1 MKSYLRFLSR
11 NKLYTAIEVVGLS
24 VALAFVVFI
33 ATFVAGELG
42 YDKDLKNTENIYI
55 GHEEEF
61 AIMSYTVGDVIAQE
75 FPQVEEVCRFLSTSA
90 LSGLALEVTV
100 EGETIPQKAIIADD
114 NFFDFFTF
122 PFIEGGLD
130 DRDAVVVSQSFANT
144 HFPEQSPIGKTIQI
158 TVGEN
163 KKDLFIQGIYKDI
176 KKSVF
181 PDADI
186 IYGTH
191 HIKAMYPSLIAEG
204 NGTAACFYRLT
215 AGTDIEELQEKA
227 VEKLKDADILYRVG
241 LMKKFL
247 LSPFSK
253 IHYGVCVQHHP
264 FVGRIDFGFIMLF
277 VAAGILLL
285 VFALLNYISLT
296 VAQIGFRASEM
307 ATRRLLGEQKWEIAL
322 RYIKEAF
329 ILTVISFGLAL
340 ILIEVFGPHA
350 AKVLL
355 GKDVVLI
362 DNLGIAGVLLM
373 VLFVFLVSL
382 IAGIVPAMIMSK
394 YKPIDIVKGEF
405 ATNGK
410 MVLGKVFIGVQ
421 NVVTIATLCLALAMF
436 VQFKYMLARDSGY
449 EKDNIISIEGGQRGA
464 DYFVDELKQLP
475 FVESVGWVQFSPVN
489 SSRVG
494 MTMNLNGEDVQM
506 EVMNGDSTAFRLLGF
521 NVMKYNQNVPQT
533 NNSLWL
539 TEGALKGMELD
550 YETESVTLSGYP
562 YPVCGIIRDFQ
573 RGNRTI
579 EDCAS
584 SNMVWWNMEYGGE
597 QYFPYLRTLVVKV
610 SGDEQEAV
618 TAIKKFYEPRDN
630 GGHIHV
636 NDLNSEYR
644 QWFNSDENNLKLISI
659 FALLVIMLSSMAML
673 AMSTYYGKQQAK
685 NWSVKK
691 VFGCSRKEVFLSMAW
706 GFIKVVGIAAVIAV
720 PIGYFVIQRW
730 LSSYSYR
737 IDNYWWIYALA
748 IIFIL
753 LAAVI
758 TISWQAV
765 KLMNSNPI
773 KELKKE

>member
-75 FPQVEEVCRFLSTSA
+75 FPQVEEVCRFLSTSI

-144 HFPEQSPIGKTIQI
+144 HFPEQSPICKTIQI

-191 HIKAMYPSLIAEG
+191 HIKAMYPALIAEG

-215 AGTDIEELQEKA
+215 PGTDIEELQEKA

-329 ILTVISFGLAL
+329 ILTVISYGLAL
-340 ILIEVFGPHA
+340 ILIEVFGPH

-475 FVESVGWVQFSPVN
+475 FVESVGWVQFSPVY

-506 EVMNGDSTAFRLLGF
+506 EVMYGDSTAFRLLGF

-610 SGDEQEAV
+610 SGDEQETV

-630 GGHIHV
+630 GGHIYV

-644 QWFNSDENNLKLISI
+644 QWFKSDENNLKLISI

>member
-1 MKSYLRFLSR
+1 
-11 NKLYTAIEVVGLS
+11 
-24 VALAFVVFI
+24 
-33 ATFVAGELG
+33 
-42 YDKDLKNTENIYI
+42 
-55 GHEEEF
+55 
-61 AIMSYTVGDVIAQE
+61 
-75 FPQVEEVCRFLSTSA
+75 
-90 LSGLALEVTV
+90 
-100 EGETIPQKAIIADD
+100 
-114 NFFDFFTF
+114 
-122 PFIEGGLD
+122 
-130 DRDAVVVSQSFANT
+130 
-144 HFPEQSPIGKTIQI
+144 
-158 TVGEN
+158 
-163 KKDLFIQGIYKDI
+163 
-176 KKSVF
+176 
-181 PDADI
+181 
-186 IYGTH
+186 
-191 HIKAMYPSLIAEG
+191 
-204 NGTAACFYRLT
+204 
-215 AGTDIEELQEKA
+215 
-227 VEKLKDADILYRVG
+227 
-241 LMKKFL
+241 MKKFL

-264 FVGRIDFGFIMLF
+264 FVGRIDFGFTMLF
-277 VAAGILLL
+277 IAAGILLL

-322 RYIKEAF
+322 RYIKEAS

-340 ILIEVFGPHA
+340 LLIKTFGPY
-350 AKVLL
+350 AKDLL
-355 GKDVVLI
+355 GKDVALI
-362 DNLGIAGVLLM
+362 DNLGITGIILM
-373 VLFVFLVSL
+373 IFFVFLVSL
-382 IAGIVPAMIMSK
+382 IAGIVPAVIMAR
-394 YKPIDIVKGEF
+394 YKPIDVVKGEF

-410 MVLGKVFIGVQ
+410 MVLGKVFIGIQ
-421 NVVTIATLCLALAMF
+421 NVVTIATLCVALAMF

-449 EKDNIISIEGGQRGA
+449 EKDQIISIEGGQRGA

-475 FVESVGWVQFSPVN
+475 FVESVGWVQFSPVY

-506 EVMNGDSTAFRLLGF
+506 EVMYGDSTAFRLLGF
-521 NVMKYNQNVPQT
+521 NVMKFNQNVPHT

-550 YETESVTLSGYP
+550 YEAESVTLSGHSYP
-562 YPVCGIIRDFQ
+562 ICGIIRDFQ

-584 SNMVWWNMEYGGE
+584 SNMVWWNMEFGGD

-630 GGHIHV
+630 GGHIYV

-644 QWFNSDENNLKLISI
+644 KWFKSDENNLKLISI
-659 FALLVIMLSSMAML
+659 FAVLVIMLSSMAML

-691 VFGCSRKEVFLSMAW
+691 VFGCSRKEVFWSMVW
-706 GFIKVVGIAAVIAV
+706 GFIKVIGIAAVIAIPV
-720 PIGYFVIQRW
+720 GYLVIQKW
-730 LSSYSYR
+730 LDGYPYR
-737 IDNYWWIYALA
+737 IDNYWWIYAVALM
-748 IIFIL
+748 FIV